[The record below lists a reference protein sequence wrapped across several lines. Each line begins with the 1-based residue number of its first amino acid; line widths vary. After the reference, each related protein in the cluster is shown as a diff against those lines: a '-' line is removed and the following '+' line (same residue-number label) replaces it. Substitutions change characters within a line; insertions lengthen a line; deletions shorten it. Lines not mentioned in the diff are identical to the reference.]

1 MNAPHPLQTQLL
13 TQPAAAAAEDA
24 DGINLVEYWDIV
36 YDNRWLVGAILA
48 VALALGSAYA
58 FTARPVFEAN
68 LLVQV
73 EDNLGN
79 SKSLLGEAAGLLDVK
94 TATSAELEIL
104 RSRLVIGQAVDNA
117 RLYISARPR
126 YIPFIGA
133 ALARRADGLSQPGFL
148 GFGGY
153 VSGTESITV
162 PAFNVPASLEGT
174 PFRLTALGGGQ
185 YSLAHE
191 ELQQDLRGTVG
202 QPLSVA
208 TPAGPIELL
217 VTSLRGNPG
226 AQFTLSRSSRLAAIT
241 DLQARLRL
249 VEKGRQ
255 SGVIDATLQGS
266 DPALLTVIL
275 NEIGRQYVRQNIDRK
290 AAEAEKTLAFL
301 DEQLPQFRRQLSQA
315 EESYNRYRN
324 QQGTV
329 ALDEE
334 AKLILAQTV
343 DLQAKLMEAQQK
355 RRDLISRFTPE
366 HPSVRTLDEQIGA
379 WNTEIAKLNARVRGL
394 PNVQQDAL
402 RLERDVK
409 VNNELVQQLRNSAL
423 QLQLVR
429 EGKIG
434 NVRVIDEATRP
445 EKPVG
450 PNRLG
455 IIAVAGVLGLL
466 GGVMLALARNA
477 FFRGIRNAQEIE
489 AETSLNVYSTIPL
502 SAAQEI
508 LARRASEKQPGMHI
522 LAAAV
527 PDDPAVES
535 LRSLRTALQ
544 FAMLDASSNRILIT
558 GATPAVGKSFVSA
571 NFAALL
577 ASTGKRVVL
586 VDADLRKGHLNQYFG
601 IARARGLSELVAGS
615 IRMEDAVHANLLP
628 GLDLITT
635 GMLPPNPAE
644 LMTSGAFSAVLE
656 QLSARYDFVIIDT
669 PPVLVAADTPSIAA
683 QAGTVLLVARA
694 EETQM
699 GELHE
704 SAKRL
709 QHAGKA
715 VTGVLLNALDLSR
728 RHYGSYAY
736 KYGGYRYKQYSYTPG
751 GH

>member
-1 MNAPHPLQTQLL
+1 MNAPHPLHNQLL
-13 TQPAAAAAEDA
+13 APQAAAAPVEDA

-48 VALALGSAYA
+48 AALALGGAYA
-58 FTARPVFEAN
+58 FTARPVYEAN
-68 LLVQV
+68 LLIQV

-126 YIPFIGA
+126 YIPFIGS
-133 ALARRADGLSQPGFL
+133 ALARRAEELSQPGFL
-148 GFGGY
+148 GLGGY

-162 PAFNVPASLEGT
+162 AAFNVPAALEGT
-174 PFRLTALGGGQ
+174 PFRLTALGKGQ
-185 YSLAHE
+185 YSLTNE
-191 ELQQDLRGTVG
+191 ELKRELRGTVG
-202 QPLSVA
+202 TPLSAA
-208 TPAGPIELL
+208 TEAGQIDLL
-217 VTSLRGNPG
+217 VTALHGNPG
-226 AQFTLSRSSRLAAIT
+226 AQFNLSRSSRLAAIT
-241 DLQARLRL
+241 GLQSRLRL

-266 DPALLTVIL
+266 DPGMLTLIL

-301 DEQLPQFRRQLSQA
+301 DEQLPQFKRQLSQA

-334 AKLILAQTV
+334 AKLILTQTV

-355 RRDLISRFTPE
+355 RRELISRFTAE
-366 HPSVRTLDEQIGA
+366 HPSVRTLDEQIAA
-379 WNTEIAKLNARVRGL
+379 WSSAIARLNARVRGL
-394 PNVQQDAL
+394 PSVQQDAL

-409 VNNELVQQLRNSAL
+409 VNNELYQQLRNSSL

-434 NVRVIDEATRP
+434 NVRVIDEATPP

-450 PNRLG
+450 PNRAG
-455 IIAVAGVLGLL
+455 ILAVAGVLGLL

-489 AETSLNVYSTIPL
+489 AETNLNVYSTIPL
-502 SAAQEI
+502 SPAQEL
-508 LARRASEKQPGMHI
+508 LARKAAEKQPGMHI
-522 LAAAV
+522 LAATV

-544 FAMLDASSNRILIT
+544 FAMLDASSNRIIVT
-558 GATPAVGKSFVSA
+558 GATPGVGKSFISA

-601 IARARGLSELVAGS
+601 LPRARGLSELVAGS
-615 IRMEDAVHANLLP
+615 LKLEDAVHANLLP
-628 GLDLITT
+628 DLDMITT
-635 GMLPPNPAE
+635 GVLPPNPAE
-644 LMTSGAFSAVLE
+644 LMTSGAFAAVLQ
-656 QLSARYDFVIIDT
+656 QLSTQYDFVIVDT

-694 EETQM
+694 GETLM

-709 QHAGKA
+709 QHAGKG

-728 RHYGSYAY
+728 RHYGSHAY
-736 KYGGYRYKQYSYTPG
+736 KYGGYRYKQYSYTQSR
-751 GH
+751 